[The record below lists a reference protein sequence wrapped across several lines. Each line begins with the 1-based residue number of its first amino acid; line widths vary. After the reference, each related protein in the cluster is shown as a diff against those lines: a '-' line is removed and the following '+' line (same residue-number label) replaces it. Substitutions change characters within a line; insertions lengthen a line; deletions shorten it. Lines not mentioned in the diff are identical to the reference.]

1 MAVGITDDLVNLQ
14 NGSLR
19 EPLSHIPD
27 TRTQNLRKQGP
38 RHARDTARKAQ
49 GALPARSSPAPGPW
63 EPLVKHW
70 AGLAG
75 AGRGH
80 GAVGQGADPELSA
93 STASFGQDTRE
104 PPGTQARRP
113 GAWGACSRL
122 RSGRGVVSLVTV
134 RPGRTPPRYRGARA
148 AALLPARAVSC
159 AAPAPAAVP
168 APLARPG
175 VGGHG
180 EQGRDG
186 IQRGTH
192 SPPRGPGPR
201 PVRAAAHRGGALGSG
216 RGLPVT
222 GSRAAAGARLVS
234 RYRAVSGP
242 PLGSR
247 RLSARDSAGRAAR

>member
-49 GALPARSSPAPGPW
+49 GALPARSSPAPGTW

-75 AGRGH
+75 ATGPWGRG
-80 GAVGQGADPELSA
+80 Q
-93 STASFGQDTRE
+93 TRSCRPAPRALARTPMS
-104 PPGTQARRP
+104 PPGPRPGP

-122 RSGRGVVSLVTV
+122 RSGRGVVSLVTA
-134 RPGRTPPRYRGARA
+134 RPGRTPPRHRGARA
-148 AALLPARAVSC
+148 TALLPARAVSC

-168 APLARPG
+168 APLGRPG

-186 IQRGTH
+186 ILRGTH

>member
-1 MAVGITDDLVNLQ
+1 MPATQPGRRR
-14 NGSLR
+14 GRFLR
-19 EPLSHIPD
+19 DRLP
-27 TRTQNLRKQGP
+27 
-38 RHARDTARKAQ
+38 
-49 GALPARSSPAPGPW
+49 LPARGSRSLNTGRGW
-63 EPLVKHW
+63 L
-70 AGLAG
+70 GLAG
-75 AGRGH
+75 ATGPWGRGQTRSCRP
-80 GAVGQGADPELSA
+80 APRALARTPA
-93 STASFGQDTRE
+93 S
-104 PPGTQARRP
+104 PPGPRPGP

-134 RPGRTPPRYRGARA
+134 RPGRTPPRHRGARA
-148 AALLPARAVSC
+148 TALLPARAVSC

-168 APLARPG
+168 APLGRPG

-201 PVRAAAHRGGALGSG
+201 PVQAAAHRGGALGSG

>member
-1 MAVGITDDLVNLQ
+1 MPATQPGRRR
-14 NGSLR
+14 GRFLR
-19 EPLSHIPD
+19 DRLP
-27 TRTQNLRKQGP
+27 
-38 RHARDTARKAQ
+38 
-49 GALPARSSPAPGPW
+49 LPARGSRSLNTGRGWPGPR
-63 EPLVKHW
+63 
-70 AGLAG
+70 GRG
-75 AGRGH
+75 AGGRP
-80 GAVGQGADPELSA
+80 GAVGQHRELWPGHPQAPWDPGPA
-93 STASFGQDTRE
+93 T
-104 PPGTQARRP
+104 

-134 RPGRTPPRYRGARA
+134 RPGRTPPRHRGARA
-148 AALLPARAVSC
+148 TALLLARAVSC
-159 AAPAPAAVP
+159 AAPAPATVP
-168 APLARPG
+168 APLGRPG